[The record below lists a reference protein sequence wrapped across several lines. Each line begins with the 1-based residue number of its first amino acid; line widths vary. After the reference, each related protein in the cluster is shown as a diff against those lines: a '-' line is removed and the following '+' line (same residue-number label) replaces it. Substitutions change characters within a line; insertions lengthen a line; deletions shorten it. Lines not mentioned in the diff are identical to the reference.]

1 MQAARRVILTT
12 ERIVDGSAFADDPEQ
27 TTISALYVT
36 DVVEAP
42 GGAWP
47 FGCAGLY
54 EPDLAYLGEFVA
66 ASGGEDAIAAF
77 VAERLLE
84 AAPA

>member
-1 MQAARRVILTT
+1 
-12 ERIVDGSAFADDPEQ
+12 
-27 TTISALYVT
+27 VT

-54 EPDLAYLGEFVA
+54 EPDIAYLEEFVA